1 VASGIWIAGLA
12 LLAVMGAGGAFAA
25 EPGSGVPASP
35 GTGSGSAGSSAV
47 PTPPGQQGTGQPAG
61 AGQSINL
68 ASLEQRLRDTS
79 AIGVMTKI
87 TLKNQVD
94 ELVER
99 FKAHHE
105 GRDATPL
112 SQLRPPFDTL
122 ILKVLALLQDKDP
135 TLASSIAAS
144 REALWAML
152 ADRSQFSR
160 GMP

>member
-1 VASGIWIAGLA
+1 VTSGIWIAGLA
-12 LLAVMGAGGAFAA
+12 LFALAGASGAFAS
-25 EPGSGVPASP
+25 EPAAAVAAS
-35 GTGSGSAGSSAV
+35 TGSGSAGSSTASAQPAQKGAAQ
-47 PTPPGQQGTGQPAG
+47 PTAAPGQP
-61 AGQSINL
+61 INL

-87 TLKNQVD
+87 TIKNQVD

-112 SQLRPPFDTL
+112 AQLRPPFDTL
-122 ILKVLALLQDKDP
+122 ILRVQSMLQDRDP

-144 REALWAML
+144 REALWSML
-152 ADRSQFSR
+152 ADRNQFSR
-160 GMP
+160 